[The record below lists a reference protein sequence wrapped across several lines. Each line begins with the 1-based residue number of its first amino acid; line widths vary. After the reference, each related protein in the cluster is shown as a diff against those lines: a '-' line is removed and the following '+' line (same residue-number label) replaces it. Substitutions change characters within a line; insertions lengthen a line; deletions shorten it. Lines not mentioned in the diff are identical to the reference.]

1 MLAKCGP
8 EGAAVRGW
16 LMRRILSGGVLL
28 SLGLVAAH
36 TAVEAWMEARAV
48 FALEEASRLLPE
60 GSRVLWQRLD
70 AQPLRLAV
78 SVEGFRLDLPP
89 SAPVRSIDAG
99 VVRLAQAGGGVDTLG
114 RAAAVRAT
122 DLTVRLADDA
132 GTVRIGAVEGARVDI
147 DAVTAALAAPSPW
160 DALGE
165 LNLGPIRFE
174 DLEVT
179 TPEGSSRIPRL
190 AVGGYAERRLE
201 GLAFE
206 RLEGEGP
213 AGRTLRV
220 GAFAIDRLDLQAA
233 DPTTLGTLGDDPQAI
248 FGFLDRLRVDGLR
261 LSGGEFVGGEERT
274 SLARFELARLGQGRL
289 ERLRLEDLAFRGG
302 DGEGELALLD
312 IALVD
317 WSGARLERILRAGG
331 VLGAIAAR
339 TGAQGSDADA
349 EEESATDGTDA
360 AATED
365 ADEADAE
372 ETLAASFAGLEIAA
386 ELARLEVGPVRI
398 ERARAFAAAGAGA
411 ALERFRWDGIAES
424 RLGALELEGLSGRS
438 EDGAELRLER
448 LEQSP
453 LALVPADIAERLEQ
467 APRTEEALEEL
478 TAELARLPWDSR
490 TRLRGL
496 AVTQNGRTAFGIG
509 RFEIRLDQQASSKR
523 TRVELADL
531 LLDPAAMEDESLQ
544 AMLAGTGIDRLRLG
558 LALSSSYDEASLEAA
573 LDPFE
578 LDAPG
583 FLALRASLFAKL
595 GADPAVDPVTAST
608 DAVLTRAELRLQDKG
623 VIDRQLA
630 QMAEEAGKK
639 RADLAKELVR
649 ELRDEEPF
657 RSLLDQ
663 KRAAELEKFL
673 AKPRV
678 LVVRLAPPKPVT
690 FMAGFMGV
698 LATPGQAAKTLG
710 LTIEA
715 RDS

>member
-1 MLAKCGP
+1 
-8 EGAAVRGW
+8 
-16 LMRRILSGGVLL
+16 MRRILSGGVLL

-36 TAVEAWMEARAV
+36 TAVEAWMEARTV
-48 FALEEASRLLPE
+48 FALEEAGRRLPE
-60 GSRVLWQRLD
+60 GARLVWNRLD
-70 AQPLRLAV
+70 AEPLRLAV
-78 SVEGFRLDLPP
+78 VLEGVRLDLP
-89 SAPVRSIDAG
+89 SGHAVRGIEAG
-99 VVRLAQAGGGVDTLG
+99 SLRLAQAGGGVDALG

-122 DLTVRLADDA
+122 DLTVRLAEDT
-132 GTVRIGAVEGARVDI
+132 GTVRIGAVEGTRIDI

-160 DALGE
+160 DALAE
-165 LNLGPIRFE
+165 LTLGPLRFE
-174 DLEVT
+174 ALEVT
-179 TPEGSSRIPRL
+179 TPEGVTRIPRL

-201 GLAFE
+201 GLALERFE
-206 RLEGEGP
+206 AEEP

-220 GAFAIDRLDLQAA
+220 GAFAIDRLDLHAA
-233 DPTTLGTLGDDPQAI
+233 DPATLGTLGDDPRAI
-248 FGFLDRLRVDGLR
+248 FGLFDRLRVDGLR
-261 LSGGEFVGGEERT
+261 LSGVEFVEAAET
-274 SLARFELARLGQGRL
+274 TNLARFELGRLGQGRL
-289 ERLRLEDLAFRGG
+289 ERLRLEEVAFRGG

-317 WSGARLERILRAGG
+317 WSRARLERILGAGG

-339 TGAQGSDADA
+339 IGEQGSDADA
-349 EEESATDGTDA
+349 EDESETDGTDG

-365 ADEADAE
+365 ADEAATE
-372 ETLAASFAGLEIAA
+372 ETLAASFAGLELAA
-386 ELARLEVGPVRI
+386 ELARLEVGPVRL
-398 ERARAFAAAGAGA
+398 ERARAFDAAGAGA
-411 ALERFRWDGIAES
+411 ALERFRWDGIAER
-424 RLGALELEGLSGRS
+424 RLGALDLEGLSGKS
-438 EDGAELRLER
+438 EDGGELRLER
-448 LEQSP
+448 FEQSP
-453 LALVPADIAERLEQ
+453 LALVPADVAERLEQ
-467 APRTEEALEEL
+467 APRTEEALQEL

-496 AVTQNGRTAFGIG
+496 AVAQHGRTAFGIG
-509 RFEIRLDQQASSKR
+509 RLEIRLDQQASSKR
-523 TRVELADL
+523 TRFELADL

-544 AMLAGTGIDRLRLG
+544 GMLAGTGIDRLQLG
-558 LALSSSYDEASLEAA
+558 LALSSSFDEASLEAT

-630 QMAEEAGKK
+630 QMAKEAGKK
-639 RADLAKELVR
+639 RAELAKELVR
-649 ELRDEEPF
+649 DLRGEEPF

-673 AKPRV
+673 TKPRV